1 MIWVCILCRKKQ
13 ELLIKTGQWI
23 HSSMAS
29 RLRQLEAE
37 TPMST
42 SVGASSIPLVFDKR
56 LRLERAYSTDKENQM
71 YSSSNQ
77 YSSHRRG
84 SLGGISVRGLSDE
97 PTLRSSTLRRQWSQD
112 AALISDSTGVQ
123 GLPTTSSWNESI
135 RKLPDHLRG
144 SLETRSPSPHLLSAT
159 SPLPPKSYSPSHGI
173 VSCTMDMIPGHTDS
187 HLSRVRLPTD
197 DLTTM
202 TTVESGIGSDTCTST
217 QAMIHRQGSNDMPRL
232 GNITWSS
239 LESGTGTAIGS
250 GFESASLTSRHL
262 TRSHM
267 AAMQHRQ
274 SSYSPSHHHSGTG
287 GHSLMST
294 CIGDSTGVL
303 GTGPSAIG
311 SITSLGETGA
321 TVTTS
326 AAAAA
331 AGTAGSSG
339 GVVSAFTP
347 GVPSDQCSRRN
358 VFNTGESAAGRYSSH
373 LETHTST
380 LGTIGSAVRLTSGLG
395 GPSFVRTDSSDQSE
409 VQVEPSKVHSREHQR
424 LRLRRERF
432 HRQHFSL
439 SSSEEELRT
448 TPALLRGE
456 DDYSSYYRSVHHL
469 PSTESPSA
477 AASAAAFTS
486 HYSSNVG
493 GHLKREELLDRKI
506 KRFLAHPITWKPSSD
521 GNRLIGHMI
530 LKKSLGDEPITGS
543 SAALLGLKV
552 VGGRITGSGT
562 VGAVIEKVKKGSIAD
577 TVGKL
582 RPGDEVLEWNG
593 RSLQGLTFEETYDIM
608 AESRQEPQ
616 VELIVCRHL
625 RQRLPLPSSPVP
637 SSSNH
642 QQLIHSSNIDPRSGT
657 PGLPL
662 SSASPLTAASSMQL
676 AHHAQLP
683 QASTVDATSEAHY
696 MGHHSKT
703 PLLRRHTDINIQVP
717 HYSPAKPGN
726 LFPSSFLLFSCR
738 FFRLFFSS
746 CTFASPSSCQFIR
759 SFHCNLCLCFLF
771 LFFLSLRVALD
782 LAMLRQQSLGSQLP
796 RSRVRVSRSST
807 ISGRIQVKLWYDI
820 QSLQLVVTILAA
832 VELPPRSS
840 GQPRNPFVKILLLP
854 DRR

>member
-1 MIWVCILCRKKQ
+1 MIWVCIVCRKKQ

-56 LRLERAYSTDKENQM
+56 LRLERAYSTDKENQIF
-71 YSSSNQ
+71 SSSNQ
-77 YSSHRRG
+77 FTSHRRG
-84 SLGGISVRGLSDE
+84 SLGGLSAHGLSE
-97 PTLRSSTLRRQWSQD
+97 EASLRSSALRRQWSQE
-112 AALISDSTGVQ
+112 AALLSNSPGVQ
-123 GLPTTSSWNESI
+123 GVPTTSSWNEPI

-159 SPLPPKSYSPSHGI
+159 SPLPPKSYSPTHGM
-173 VSCTMDMIPGHTDS
+173 TGHSDS
-187 HLSRVRLPTD
+187 RLSSRVRLPTD

-217 QAMIHRQGSNDMPRL
+217 QALMHRQGSNDMPRL

-250 GFESASLTSRHL
+250 GFESASLTSRNL
-262 TRSHM
+262 ARAHM
-267 AAMQHRQ
+267 AGMHRQ
-274 SSYSPSHHHSGTG
+274 SSYSPSHHHQAG
-287 GHSLMST
+287 GPSSLMST
-294 CIGDSTGVL
+294 SLVEAGGMLTA
-303 GTGPSAIG
+303 GPSAIG
-311 SITSLGETGA
+311 SISSLGD
-321 TVTTS
+321 TT
-326 AAAAA
+326 AAAVAA
-331 AGTAGSSG
+331 AGTA

-358 VFNTGESAAGRYSSH
+358 VFTTSESAAGRYSSH
-373 LETHTST
+373 LETHANT
-380 LGTIGSAVRLTSGLG
+380 LGAIGSAVRLTSGLG

-448 TPALLRGE
+448 PALLRGE

-469 PSTESPSA
+469 PSAESPST
-477 AASAAAFTS
+477 AAAFTPHS
-486 HYSSNVG
+486 HYSSTV

-625 RQRLPLPSSPVP
+625 RQRLPLPSPVP
-637 SSSNH
+637 PSANH
-642 QQLIHSSNIDPRSGT
+642 QQLIQSSNIDPRSGT

-662 SSASPLTAASSMQL
+662 ASQSPLTAAPSMQL
-676 AHHAQLP
+676 AHHPSLP
-683 QASTVDATSEAHY
+683 QPATVDASQAHY

-703 PLLRRHTDINIQVP
+703 PLLRRHTDITIQVP

-726 LFPSSFLLFSCR
+726 LFALSLSHFSC
-738 FFRLFFSS
+738 
-746 CTFASPSSCQFIR
+746 
-759 SFHCNLCLCFLF
+759 
-771 LFFLSLRVALD
+771 LSLSRSL
-782 LAMLRQQSLGSQLP
+782 LATLSPVDSSHRNMCVVSC
-796 RSRVRVSRSST
+796 SRVLQTSQCFVSRAWDHNYLARECECLDHLPSVVEYKSSYGT
-807 ISGRIQVKLWYDI
+807 IFSRCNSW
-820 QSLQLVVTILAA
+820 
-832 VELPPRSS
+832 
-840 GQPRNPFVKILLLP
+840 
-854 DRR
+854 